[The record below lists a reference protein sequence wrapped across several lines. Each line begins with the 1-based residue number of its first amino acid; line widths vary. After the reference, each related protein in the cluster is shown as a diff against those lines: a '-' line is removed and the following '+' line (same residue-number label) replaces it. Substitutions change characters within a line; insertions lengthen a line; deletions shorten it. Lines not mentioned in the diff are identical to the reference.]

1 MTGSSDAPSLSP
13 YGSVLSSD
21 AHTVKQVGKD
31 VYKTGYSPHKQYS
44 GKNWQKNVR
53 VMSSVMSWLGHI
65 LIYKG
70 HF

>member
-31 VYKTGYSPHKQYS
+31 VYKREYSPHKPYS
-44 GKNWQKNVR
+44 GKTGKK
-53 VMSSVMSWLGHI
+53 MSG
-65 LIYKG
+65 
-70 HF
+70 